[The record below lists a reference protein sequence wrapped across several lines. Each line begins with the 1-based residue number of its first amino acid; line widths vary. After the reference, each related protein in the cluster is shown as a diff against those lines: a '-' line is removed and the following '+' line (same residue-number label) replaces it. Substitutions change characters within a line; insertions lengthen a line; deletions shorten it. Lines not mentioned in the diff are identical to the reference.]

1 MIQNKSTHIEIILN
15 DHPEPVRL
23 IKISKKRL
31 KFFFLITPVFLV
43 ALFLALSATLWWR
56 EASIPIGIS
65 LPDLPS
71 TDESKVK
78 EMQDQLAELETSNK
92 TLQEKITS
100 SQTGEIDVWIG
111 PVKKP
116 YALQDLRPKKLLR
129 TENIVLEDKAGKRV
143 LKFQLINNGP
153 EMDRVYG
160 HVFVFQIDSRGQS
173 AYPAM
178 TNQEW
183 IEGIRFNKG
192 ETFAVSRLRPVEAS
206 FPPADN
212 DARFLI
218 VIFNREGD
226 LILRQVLSGTTVV
239 GE

>member
-23 IKISKKRL
+23 IRISKKRL
-31 KFFFLITPVFLV
+31 RRFFLITPVLLV
-43 ALFLALSATLWWR
+43 GLFLALAATIWWR
-56 EASIPIGIS
+56 GSSMPMS
-65 LPDLPS
+65 LDLPDLPS
-71 TDESKVK
+71 TDETQLK
-78 EMQDQLAELETSNK
+78 ELQAQLVEMENSNK
-92 TLQEKITS
+92 ALQEKMTAS
-100 SQTGEIDVWIG
+100 LTGEIDVWIG

-116 YALQDLRPKKLLR
+116 YALQDLRLKKLLR
-129 TENIVLEDKAGKRV
+129 TESIVLEDNAGRRV
-143 LKFQLINNGP
+143 LKFNLINNGTDA
-153 EMDRVYG
+153 DRVYG

-192 ETFAVSRLRPVEAS
+192 ESFAVSRLRPVEAN

>member
-1 MIQNKSTHIEIILN
+1 M
-15 DHPEPVRL
+15 
-23 IKISKKRL
+23 
-31 KFFFLITPVFLV
+31 ITPIFIVVLIIS
-43 ALFLALSATLWWR
+43 LSATIWWNG
-56 EASIPIGIS
+56 ASIPMGIS

-71 TDESKVK
+71 TDETKMK
-78 EMQDQLAELETSNK
+78 ELQDQLVEIEKSNK
-92 TLQEKITS
+92 ILQDKMNLAPATEV
-100 SQTGEIDVWIG
+100 EIWMG
-111 PVKKP
+111 PVKRP
-116 YALQDLRPKKLLR
+116 YALQDLRAKKLLK
-129 TENIVLEDKAGKRV
+129 TENIVLDDKAGKRV

-153 EMDRVYG
+153 EIDRVYG

-218 VIFNREGD
+218 LIFNREGD

>member
-23 IKISKKRL
+23 IRISKKRL
-31 KFFFLITPVFLV
+31 RKFFLITPVVLV
-43 ALFLALSATLWWR
+43 ALFLSMGAMIWWR
-56 EASIPIGIS
+56 GASMPIGIN

-71 TDESKVK
+71 TDDTKLK
-78 EMQDQLAELETSNK
+78 DLQAQLTELETSNK
-92 TLQEKITS
+92 ALQVKMSATAG
-100 SQTGEIDVWIG
+100 GEVDVWIG

-116 YALQDLRPKKLLR
+116 YALQDLRAKKLLK
-129 TENIVLEDKAGKRV
+129 TENIILEDKAGKRV

-153 EMDRVYG
+153 EVDRVYG
-160 HVFVFQIDSRGQS
+160 HVFVFQMDSRGQS

-183 IEGIRFNKG
+183 LEGIRFNKG
-192 ETFAVSRLRPVEAS
+192 ESFAVSRLRPVEAS
-206 FPPADN
+206 FPPADS

>member
-1 MIQNKSTHIEIILN
+1 MEN
-15 DHPEPVRL
+15 
-23 IKISKKRL
+23 
-31 KFFFLITPVFLV
+31 
-43 ALFLALSATLWWR
+43 
-56 EASIPIGIS
+56 
-65 LPDLPS
+65 
-71 TDESKVK
+71 
-78 EMQDQLAELETSNK
+78 SNK
-92 TLQEKITS
+92 ALQDKMTASLTS
-100 SQTGEIDVWIG
+100 EVDVWIG

-116 YALQDLRPKKLLR
+116 YALQDLRAKKLLR
-129 TENIVLEDKAGKRV
+129 TESIVLEDIAGKRV
-143 LKFQLINNGP
+143 LKFNLINNGADA
-153 EMDRVYG
+153 DRVYG

-192 ETFAVSRLRPVEAS
+192 ESFAVSRLRPVEAS